1 MKKDVD
7 NKNTDQEKSLSYAE
21 WLEVGAVLLFLAAW
35 GLNLTYNSMAIR
47 AYVGG
52 PQPHPA
58 LQWLA
63 ITFFILSIIIGG
75 IAHAEKE
82 RESHHQ

>member
-1 MKKDVD
+1 MDK
-7 NKNTDQEKSLSYAE
+7 EKAE
-21 WLEVGAVLLFLAAW
+21 WLEVGAGLLFLAAM
-35 GLNLTYNSMAIR
+35 GLNLAYNNMATM

-63 ITFFILSIIIGG
+63 ISLFILSIIVGG
-75 IAHAEKE
+75 IARAEKNKQTQ
-82 RESHHQ
+82 RL